1 VTQRVVIADAGP
13 LIALAR
19 IEALHLL
26 RQLFGRVCVT
36 TTVRD
41 EILPAEA
48 AFADAETLVRTL
60 AEGWIDVVELAQTD
74 YRPLNPG
81 VDAGEASSIQVA
93 KYWSEAAFHRRQGD
107 VAGHQQARR
116 HVSAHAADP
125 RGPGRHP
132 GGRAKAAA
140 RCVAGQAADTTQQER
155 GGGCFGQQE
164 CQDDL
169 GAAGARSGVRI
180 GLQDGGMNT
189 GYPPRRPPPVERD
202 LRRPAPW
209 ISLRHV

>member
-41 EILPAEA
+41 EILPAKA
-48 AFADAETLVRTL
+48 AFADAEMLVRTL

-81 VDAGEASSIQVA
+81 VDAGEASSIQLANDWREAGDAVLLVMDDRAGRMEAKSRGLALIGSAAVIGLAKTEGLVPAARPLLEQMVA
-93 KYWSEAAFHRRQGD
+93 
-107 VAGHQQARR
+107 AGYFIGPSI
-116 HVSAHAADP
+116 VSALL
-125 RGPGRHP
+125 
-132 GGRAKAAA
+132 
-140 RCVAGQAADTTQQER
+140 TE
-155 GGGCFGQQE
+155 
-164 CQDDL
+164 L
-169 GAAGARSGVRI
+169 GESG
-180 GLQDGGMNT
+180 
-189 GYPPRRPPPVERD
+189 
-202 LRRPAPW
+202 
-209 ISLRHV
+209 